1 MLTIGDADWAGFVD
15 VLERLA
21 GTAEVYIL
29 MSISDS
35 RSKEA
40 MVVIEDR
47 LRKIREKGVLVQI
60 QAALDGE
67 DLFDGEL
74 IWD

>member
-67 DLFDGEL
+67 ELFDGEL